1 MSAIV
6 NAIGRS
12 KAAKAVLAA
21 MLAVAA
27 CLSLSSAPTEKA
39 YAGVSGSVSGNC
51 EIVECLNPGP
61 TDDDYNVFS
70 IRMPDGQMKTGY
82 CLDHGNAAPVN
93 GVYGFNGTWNGS
105 GYDVVI
111 NSDGYD
117 NAATAAPL
125 PCQRVGDFTWTPMGK
140 IELLKV
146 SANPDVTEGNP
157 CYSLKG
163 AVYGVYN
170 SHEEAV
176 ANSNAVTYLTT
187 NEDGWALSADLNVG
201 TYYVKEVTASTGYAL
216 DENVYTADVNW
227 SAYAHPYGGDAVDGK
242 LPEQPQN
249 DPAIMWVGKIDAET
263 TDDMPQG
270 SASLAGAQYTIKYYA
285 GNFNQDNLPVNATRT
300 WVVSTDADGKA
311 MLEESYKVSGD
322 DFYKTAGGNVSI
334 PLGTITIQ
342 ETKAPEGYLLGDQP
356 LYVQRITSEGVIPTV
371 NTYNAPK
378 DPEQVMRGGVAIQKH
393 DSQTAGTPQGD
404 ASLAGIEF
412 TIYNQSD
419 GPVVVDGVSYAKGE
433 AVKTIVTGDDGRA
446 ATGDHDLPYG
456 DYSVKETATNGSM
469 LNTSKEQSFKV
480 SADGQVVELQ
490 DSFTD
495 DVARGNVTLAK
506 LDKESG
512 DNWEIDAGNADKP
525 QADLGATFAIANKSA
540 NPVVVQG
547 TTFQPGETV
556 YTGKAEKTADGWRLD
571 TPARLLPYG
580 TYEVTET
587 APGTGYVK
595 SDQAIKFEIREDGK
609 TVDLGANTFEN
620 QIVRADL
627 KFQKKDESTGNLMAG
642 VPFVLVSY
650 TVDNDGTEHEVEAHL
665 LVTDKNGMADTSARE
680 NANALDAAFSGSLED
695 GYKVNEAKLA
705 ELLKAQGGQ
714 DSGKRTGI
722 WFGKTHDG
730 GITAADG
737 SLGAL
742 PYGTYKL
749 IELPCEANEGR
760 QTIEADLTV
769 ARSDNTA
776 TLDYGTLD
784 NLQPEIHTNA
794 YDGTSGNPYDNEI
807 VADDEA
813 CVIDRVTYQDLVPGR
828 TYELTAELHDAA
840 TGAAIAIDGQTV
852 SKTMQFTPTNKNG
865 FVEVRLAFDGA
876 KLADGQKAV
885 VFEKLTWNGQAI
897 ASHEDR
903 GDAEQTVTPRV
914 PSIGTTLKSS
924 DGSKTVKLDP
934 ETKLVDTV
942 GYKNLREGAEYE
954 LKMELVHKA
963 DGSPVLDKDG
973 NAVTAV
979 KKFKPEEARGTVDV
993 EATFDGTELADGDGI
1008 VAFETLTK
1016 VSTGKTTAEHKD
1028 LGDEGQ
1034 TVETAKPAIATTA
1047 TDKVSGTH
1055 SVATDDK
1062 ATVTDK
1068 VEHWNLTADGR
1079 SYTLTATLM
1088 KKSSD
1093 ENGNLTAEPLL
1104 DKDGNEVKAVKQF
1117 TPDTPHG
1124 FVEVELAFDSLS
1136 LDDGTELVVYE
1147 ELERNGSDVAEHKD
1161 PADEGQT
1168 VTVEKPSIG
1177 TKASDGLDGDKNVV
1191 SNSKV
1196 TVADDVE
1203 YTGLVPGKE
1212 YTLKGKLVL
1221 KGADEEGDATAEPVL
1236 GKDGKE
1242 VTAETKFTPDHEHGT
1257 ARVTFEFD
1265 GSELPH
1271 GAEIVAFES
1280 LERAGVE
1287 IAVHADV
1294 NDEGQTVTVLNPKLA
1309 TSASDAADGDKTV
1322 VADAEAELVDTVS
1335 HENLSAGSKYTL
1347 IGVVMDRGTGL
1358 PLDTAAASDA
1368 ETAKVKAFWDEFLA
1382 GLGTDAASLEEHAK
1396 ACREAAEGEEPALKV
1411 GTADWEALQEALA
1424 KNMGTASGLV
1434 ISQQAYTPERADG
1447 ATEATFKFDASKW
1460 VKAGEPVDCVVYEFL
1475 VHDGKLVA
1483 VHADGEDASQQF
1495 EVAPSEIRTT
1505 AFDKTDKDQIAL
1517 PSKDCVIVDSV
1528 IYTNLIP
1535 GKEYKVS
1542 GKLMDK
1548 ATGKPLMVADKEVTA
1563 EKTFTPNTPNG
1574 TVELEFA
1581 FDSSNLDGKVLV
1593 AFEKLT
1599 KDGTEVAVH
1608 EDIEDKNQTV
1618 EIDKLNG
1625 AKGKVYEKTGLD
1637 LGKYAWAIALAAVA
1651 GAALIVGGAVAWK
1664 RSRKG
1669 KGAEGGLFG
1678 DE

>member
-6 NAIGRS
+6 IAIGKSRT
-12 KAAKAVLAA
+12 AKAVLAA

-93 GVYGFNGTWNGS
+93 GVYGFDGTWNGS
-105 GYDVVI
+105 GYNVVI

-170 SHEEAV
+170 SQSDA
-176 ANSNAVTYLTT
+176 ASNSNAVTYLTT
-187 NEDGWALSADLNVG
+187 NEDGWALSADMNVG
-201 TYYVKEVTASTGYAL
+201 TYYVKEVTASVGYAL
-216 DENVYTADVNW
+216 DETVYTADVNW
-227 SAYAHPYGGDAVDGK
+227 SAYAHPYGGNAVDGK

-249 DPAIMWVGKIDAET
+249 DPARMWVGKIDLDT
-263 TDDMPQG
+263 TNNMPQG
-270 SASLAGAQYTIKYYA
+270 SASLADAHYTIKYYA
-285 GNFNQDNLPVNATRT
+285 GYFTSDTLPASPDKT
-300 WVVSTDADGKA
+300 WVVKTDSDGYA
-311 MLEESYKVSGD
+311 ELASEYKVSGD
-322 DFYKTAGGNVSI
+322 DFILTNQGTVTI

-356 LYVQRITSEGVIPTV
+356 VYVEQVTAEGYVPTV
-371 NTYNAPK
+371 ETYNAPK

-650 TVDNDGTEHEVEAHL
+650 TVDNDGNEHEVEAHL

-680 NANALDAAFSGSLED
+680 NANALDGALSGSLEN

-714 DSGKRTGI
+714 DSGKRAGI

-784 NLQPEIHTNA
+784 DLQPEIHTNA

-840 TGAAIAIDGQTV
+840 TGDAIAIDGQTV

-865 FVEVRLAFDGA
+865 FVEVRLAFDGT

-1028 LGDEGQ
+1028 LGDE
-1034 TVETAKPAIATTA
+1034 
-1047 TDKVSGTH
+1047 
-1055 SVATDDK
+1055 
-1062 ATVTDK
+1062 
-1068 VEHWNLTADGR
+1068 
-1079 SYTLTATLM
+1079 
-1088 KKSSD
+1088 
-1093 ENGNLTAEPLL
+1093 
-1104 DKDGNEVKAVKQF
+1104 VKAVKQF

-1136 LDDGTELVVYE
+1136 LEDGAELVVYE

-1168 VTVEKPSIG
+1168 VKIEKPSIG

-1460 VKAGEPVDCVVYEFL
+1460 VKAGEPADCVVYEFL

-1483 VHADGEDASQQF
+1483 VHADSEDASQQF
-1495 EVAPSEIRTT
+1495 EVASSEIRTT
-1505 AFDKTDKDQIAL
+1505 AFDKTDKDQVAL

-1593 AFEKLT
+1593 AFETLT

-1608 EDIEDKNQTV
+1608 KDIEDKNQTV

>member
-6 NAIGRS
+6 NAIGKSRT
-12 KAAKAVLAA
+12 AKAVLAA
-21 MLAVAA
+21 MLAVVA

-93 GVYGFNGTWNGS
+93 GVYGFDGTWNGS
-105 GYDVVI
+105 GYNVVI

-170 SHEEAV
+170 SQSDA
-176 ANSNAVTYLTT
+176 ASNSNAVTYLTT
-187 NEDGWALSADLNVG
+187 NEDGWALSADMNVG
-201 TYYVKEVTASTGYAL
+201 MYYVKEITASAGYAL
-216 DENVYTADVNW
+216 DGTVYQADVNW
-227 SAYAHPYGGDAVDGK
+227 SAYAHPYGGSAVDGK

-270 SASLAGAQYTIKYYA
+270 SASLAGAQYTVKYYA
-285 GNFNQDNLPVNATRT
+285 GNYDESNLPKVATRT
-300 WVVSTDADGKA
+300 WVVKTNEQGYAGLEDA
-311 MLEESYKVSGD
+311 YKISGD
-322 DFYKTAGGNVSI
+322 DFYHGADGYVTI
-334 PLGTITIQ
+334 PLGTVTIQ
-342 ETKAPEGYLLGDQP
+342 ETKAPEGYLLGEQP
-356 LYVQRITSEGVIPTV
+356 LYVEQITAAGNIPNV
-371 NTYNAPK
+371 ETYNAPK

-456 DYSVKETATNGSM
+456 EYSIKETATNGSM

-480 SADGQVVELQ
+480 SADGQVMELQ

-512 DNWEIDAGNADKP
+512 DNWEIDSGNADKP

-547 TTFQPGETV
+547 TIFQPGETV
-556 YTGKAEKTADGWRLD
+556 YTGKAEKTANGWRLD

-650 TVDNDGTEHEVEAHL
+650 TVGDDGAEHEVEAHL

-714 DSGKRTGI
+714 DSGKRAGI

-784 NLQPEIHTNA
+784 DLQPEIHTNA

-807 VADDEA
+807 IADDEA
-813 CVIDRVTYQDLVPGR
+813 CVTDRVTYQDLVPGR

-840 TGAAIAIDGQTV
+840 TGDAIAIDGQTV

-963 DGSPVLDKDG
+963 DGS
-973 NAVTAV
+973 
-979 KKFKPEEARGTVDV
+979 
-993 EATFDGTELADGDGI
+993 
-1008 VAFETLTK
+1008 
-1016 VSTGKTTAEHKD
+1016 
-1028 LGDEGQ
+1028 
-1034 TVETAKPAIATTA
+1034 
-1047 TDKVSGTH
+1047 
-1055 SVATDDK
+1055 
-1062 ATVTDK
+1062 
-1068 VEHWNLTADGR
+1068 
-1079 SYTLTATLM
+1079 
-1088 KKSSD
+1088 
-1093 ENGNLTAEPLL
+1093 
-1104 DKDGNEVKAVKQF
+1104 
-1117 TPDTPHG
+1117 
-1124 FVEVELAFDSLS
+1124 
-1136 LDDGTELVVYE
+1136 
-1147 ELERNGSDVAEHKD
+1147 
-1161 PADEGQT
+1161 
-1168 VTVEKPSIG
+1168 
-1177 TKASDGLDGDKNVV
+1177 
-1191 SNSKV
+1191 
-1196 TVADDVE
+1196 
-1203 YTGLVPGKE
+1203 
-1212 YTLKGKLVL
+1212 
-1221 KGADEEGDATAEPVL
+1221 PVL

-1460 VKAGEPVDCVVYEFL
+1460 VKAGEPADCVVYEFL

-1483 VHADGEDASQQF
+1483 VHADSEDASQQF

-1505 AFDKTDKDQIAL
+1505 AFDKTDKDQVAL

-1542 GKLMDK
+1542 GKLRNK
-1548 ATGKPLMVADKEVTA
+1548 ATGKPRLVADKEVTA

-1593 AFEKLT
+1593 AFETLT

-1608 EDIEDKNQTV
+1608 KDIEDKNQTV

-1637 LGKYAWAIALAAVA
+1637 LGKFSWAIALAAVA